1 MKKFVAFCVQNQLL
15 VYLGMILVI
24 VGGVI
29 SAKRMN
35 TSFFPAQ
42 KEKFIQINA
51 LYPGASPSEIEEG
64 ITLKIEDNLK
74 GVIGIDRVTS
84 TSSENSA
91 SIKVEIETKADADLV
106 LQDVK
111 NAVDQISN
119 FPEGMEQIV
128 VFVEPVL
135 NFTSKLALVGDVSI
149 NTLEETAD
157 RVENDLRALPNI
169 SQIDVYGY
177 SDEEIEIA
185 VRENDLRS
193 FGLTFQD
200 IANAIAQQ
208 NIEITGGRIKSDT
221 ETIIRSDHRE
231 YNANELLD
239 LTVKVLPDGRRVEL
253 RDVADIRE
261 DRSESTNAAFYNGKR
276 AITITVNT
284 LNEENILDAADA
296 VEQYIEQFNRRGG
309 SVELV
314 LVQDGTVNLKE
325 RITLLQENG
334 ILGAILVFI
343 LLALFL
349 RIRLAFWVA
358 LGIPISFLGMFII
371 ANLTGITINVLS
383 LFGMI
388 LVIGI
393 LVDDGIVVGENI
405 FQHYE
410 RGKSRLRAVIDGT
423 VEVFPSVLS
432 AILTTCVAFSFFLF
446 IEGRLGEF
454 FGDVAVVV
462 IAALGFSLIE
472 VLLFLPA
479 HLAHIKDLTDEAKPN
494 KIKEQV
500 EQLLIKFRDVVFQ
513 PIMDFAL
520 THKFFTSMVVTA
532 AFILTIG
539 AFRGGLIQGVFFPN
553 IEQTTVNITLE
564 MPSGTAERVT
574 METMDYI
581 MSRTLDLNEE
591 YANREDIGKEL
602 FTHYDLKYG
611 PQSNQALATIYLV
624 GSEERSI
631 RSFDISNDIRK
642 KVGPIPNVEKLSY
655 ATQSPF
661 GKPINISL
669 AGNDYSKLR
678 AAVDELK
685 EAILATGEAKDL
697 VTNDKADQPEL
708 NVSLNDAGRAMGF
721 TELSLIS
728 QIRNGFFGYEAQR
741 LQRGDDETK
750 VWVRYALEDRSSLN
764 QLEDMQ
770 VRAPDGQ
777 LVAVK
782 DIARLDR
789 KDGLIAINHRDGR
802 REIALEGEIASLDV
816 NVVQLLSRV
825 KEELLPPIL
834 AKYPGID
841 VSFEGQQ
848 RDTAK
853 LQRSIASVGPVI
865 LILILALLI
874 ISFRSYSQ
882 SFALL
887 MLIPF
892 GLIGAAWGHYIHDQ
906 PMSILSFLGLIAL
919 IGVLLN
925 DGLVYINAFN
935 GYLADG
941 IKFNDALK
949 KTTLSRFRPI
959 FLTTVTTSAG
969 LGPLIFEKSF
979 QAQFLIPMAISIAY
993 GMIVGSLLI
1002 IIFLPITL
1010 TLTNRVKVLLKW
1022 LWDGEKPERESVEQ
1036 AVRRANQEKITFSE
1050 T

>member
-1 MKKFVAFCVQNQLL
+1 MKKIIAFCVQNQLL
-15 VYLGMILVI
+15 VYLAMILVI
-24 VGGVI
+24 TGGVI

-51 LYPGASPSEIEEG
+51 IYPGASPSEIEEG
-64 ITLKIEDNLK
+64 ITLKIEENLK
-74 GVIGIDRVTS
+74 GVTGIDRVTS
-84 TSSENSA
+84 TSSENA
-91 SIKVEIETKADADLV
+91 ANILVEIETKANADLV

-128 VFVEPVL
+128 VFVQEVV

-157 RVENDLRALPNI
+157 LVEDELRSLPNI
-169 SQIDVYGY
+169 SQVSVYGY
-177 SDEEIEIA
+177 SEEEVEVA

-193 FGLTFQD
+193 FGLSFQD
-200 IANAIAQQ
+200 IANAIGQQ
-208 NIEITGGRIKSDT
+208 NIEVTGGRIMADT
-221 ETIIRSDHRE
+221 ETIIRSDHKK
-231 YNANELLD
+231 YSADELLD
-239 LTVKVLPDGRRVEL
+239 LTIKVLPDGRRVEL
-253 RDVADIRE
+253 RDVADLRE
-261 DRSESTNAAFYNGKR
+261 DRAETTNAAFFNGQQ

-296 VEQYIEQFNRRGG
+296 VDEYLAEFNKRGG
-309 SVELV
+309 AVELV
-314 LVQDGTVNLKE
+314 LIQDGTITLKE
-325 RITLLQENG
+325 RIALLQENG
-334 ILGAILVFI
+334 ILGAVLVFI

-371 ANLTGITINVLS
+371 ANLVGITINVLS

-410 RGKSRLRAVIDGT
+410 RGKSRLRSVIDGT
-423 VEVFPSVLS
+423 AEVFPSVLS
-432 AILTTCVAFSFFLF
+432 AILTTCVAFAFFLF
-446 IEGRLGEF
+446 IDGRLGEF
-454 FGDVAVVV
+454 FGDVAIVV

-479 HLAHIKDLTDEAKPN
+479 HLAHIKDLSDEAHPN
-494 KIKEQV
+494 KVKEQV
-500 EQLLIKFRDVVFQ
+500 EQLLIKFRDVIFQ
-513 PIMDFAL
+513 PIMNF
-520 THKFFTSMVVTA
+520 TIHHKLFTSLVVTA
-532 AFILTIG
+532 SFILTIG
-539 AFRGGLIQGVFFPN
+539 AFKGGLIQGVFFPN
-553 IEQTTVNITLE
+553 IEQNTVNVTLE
-564 MPSGTAERVT
+564 LPSGTAERVT
-574 METMDYI
+574 VETMDYI
-581 MSRTLDLNEE
+581 MERVIKLNKE
-591 YANREDIGKEL
+591 YADREDVGKEL
-602 FTHYDLKYG
+602 FTDYEVRFG
-611 PQSNQALATIYLV
+611 PQSNEALATIYLV
-624 GSEERSI
+624 GSEERNI
-631 RSFDISNDIRK
+631 RSFDISNDLRRI
-642 KVGPIPNVEKLSY
+642 VGPIPRAEKLSY

-669 AGNDYSKLR
+669 AGNDYAKLR
-678 AAVDELK
+678 AAIDELK
-685 EAILATGEAKDL
+685 AAILATGEAKDL
-697 VTNDKADQPEL
+697 ITNDKVDQPEL

-721 TELSLIS
+721 TELGLIS
-728 QIRNGFFGYEAQR
+728 QIRSGFFGYEAQR

-750 VWVRYALEDRSSLN
+750 VWVRYAREDRQSLD
-764 QLEDMQ
+764 QLENMQ
-770 VRAPDGQ
+770 VRAPNGQ
-777 LVAVK
+777 LVSVK
-782 DIARLDR
+782 DIATLERQN
-789 KDGLIAINHRDGR
+789 GLIAINHRDGR
-802 REIALEGEIASLDV
+802 REITLEGEIASLET
-816 NVVQLLSRV
+816 NVVQLLGRV
-825 KEELLPPIL
+825 QSELLPPIL

-841 VSFEGQQ
+841 VSMEGQQ

-853 LQRSIASVGPVI
+853 LMKSIASVGPII

-925 DGLVYINAFN
+925 DGLVYVNAFN
-935 GYLADG
+935 GYLAEG

-959 FLTTVTTSAG
+959 FLTTITTSAG

-993 GMIVGSLLI
+993 GMLVGSLLI
-1002 IIFLPITL
+1002 MIFLPITL
-1010 TLTNRVKVLLKW
+1010 TLTNRVKVFAKW
-1022 LWDGEKPERESVEQ
+1022 LWVGEKPSRESMEQ
-1036 AVRRANQEKITFSE
+1036 AVKRANQEKITFSE
-1050 T
+1050 S